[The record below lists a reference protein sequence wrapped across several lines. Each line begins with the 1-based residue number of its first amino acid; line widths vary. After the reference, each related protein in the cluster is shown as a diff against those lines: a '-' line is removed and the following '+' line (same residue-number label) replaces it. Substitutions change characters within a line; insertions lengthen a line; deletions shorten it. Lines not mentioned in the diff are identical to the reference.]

1 LLITKKSDDFSSSME
16 NVSTEDD
23 TQFWE
28 ETSILYG
35 ETPSARPKIADVETQ
50 LKLQPSNQPCSRRQ
64 GWDGSKVAVVGR
76 YGTGSPG

>member
-1 LLITKKSDDFSSSME
+1 ME